1 MGNREKRFLPS
12 LEKHDTQLAI
22 RLEDVWAEFMALKNA
37 LQRAIESGHKRQ
49 AQQLVLQIRALMAGQ
64 PQGRRES
71 TGLPLE
77 LRERFAQ
84 PRFKPSV
91 RELLNM
97 IEMQAWILRNSD
109 LGAGSRSGGLLKRDT
124 GAPKAL
130 RINIAPPAVQGLRR
144 HRRQGDAARRCHR
157 PRPRSVRARRSHLF
171 QIFRVLRIFRI
182 VRIVRIVRVLR
193 VLRVLRIG

>member
-1 MGNREKRFLPS
+1 MGNREKRFLLS

-130 RINIAPPAVQGLRR
+130 RINIAPPRFKAFGATGVRAMPRVDVIARGLGVCAAEAFQGEWCAVQ
-144 HRRQGDAARRCHR
+144 A
-157 PRPRSVRARRSHLF
+157 
-171 QIFRVLRIFRI
+171 
-182 VRIVRIVRVLR
+182 
-193 VLRVLRIG
+193 